1 MTYGQFYVWPG
12 GPLNWPLSASHSL
25 NCIGAHRA
33 VIRQYIDLYRLETT
47 CSMASKLTLDGPSGW
62 LTASIN
68 ISLFVSYMVLIVLMS
83 LDWMQ
88 AARFAKLCLCV
99 VSMLA
104 HRLRRWAGIETTQI
118 QRLVGR
124 SAMSRSHAQRAV

>member
-12 GPLNWPLSASHSL
+12 GPLNWPLSACHSL

-47 CSMASKLTLDGPSGW
+47 FYMASKLTLDGPSGW

-68 ISLFVSYMVLIVLMS
+68 ISLFVSYMAFIVLMS
-83 LDWMQ
+83 LDWVQ
-88 AARFAKLCLCV
+88 AARFAKFCLCV
-99 VSMLA
+99 VLMLA
-104 HRLRRWAGIETTQI
+104 QHWHNTETTFS
-118 QRLVGR
+118 G
-124 SAMSRSHAQRAV
+124 AQCNVTLARTAACITLL